1 MTEEEASEVVS
12 ILAKAYGMAQRRLSF
27 YAEALAK
34 YPAGI
39 VAEVIEQLVETEKG
53 PPTIAVIV
61 KAVRRRLEAI
71 GATDP
76 TFQGRGDRMEAV
88 ILWRSVLED
97 QTTPAPLRQDA
108 YDRVT
113 WMDPPCT
120 HPEWREARVVADD
133 RWVERNKQR
142 QREGLAPYPP
152 RPVASLFAP
161 PGPPD
166 PQPVL
171 SQAAHLAGIRA
182 LYDGYVQ
189 QMGPAPLRDH
199 VLTAVRS
206 AERDARAQRIAGGPR

>member
-1 MTEEEASEVVS
+1 MTEEEATEVVS

-61 KAVRRRLEAI
+61 KATRRRLEAI

-76 TFQGRGDRMEAV
+76 TFQGRGDRMEA
-88 ILWRSVLED
+88 IIIWRSVLED
-97 QTTPAPLRQDA
+97 PTTGVGLRQDA

-113 WMDPPCT
+113 WLDPPCT

-133 RWVERNKQR
+133 RWIERNKQR
-142 QREGLAPYPP
+142 QREGLSPYPP

-182 LYDGYVQ
+182 LHDGYVRK
-189 QMGPAPLRDH
+189 LETKLLVEH
-199 VLTAVRS
+199 VLVAVRS
-206 AERDARAQRIAGGPR
+206 AECDARAKPIAGGLG